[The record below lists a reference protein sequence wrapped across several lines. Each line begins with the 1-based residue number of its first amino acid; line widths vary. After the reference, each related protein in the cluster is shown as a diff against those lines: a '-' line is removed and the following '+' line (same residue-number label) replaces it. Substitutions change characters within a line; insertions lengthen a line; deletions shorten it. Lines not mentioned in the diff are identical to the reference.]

1 MPALSIYVEPSV
13 WSHAFAED
21 APESKAATMEFFDR
35 AAQGKYEL
43 FVSEIVLA
51 EISRAPEELGTKL
64 QGLLR
69 KTGPVLLEFDQESDE
84 LAQQFLGLGAV
95 PPAKIEDAQ
104 HVAVAVINELD
115 ILVSWNFRHLVN
127 VRRREVFQHASAMSG
142 YYKPLHIVTP
152 PEVSDE
158 SE

>member
-1 MPALSIYVEPSV
+1 
-13 WSHAFAED
+13 
-21 APESKAATMEFFDR
+21 MEFFDR
-35 AAQGKYEL
+35 AAQGKYDL

-51 EISRAPEELGTKL
+51 EVSRAPDELGTKL
-64 QGLLR
+64 QALLR
-69 KTGPVLLEFDQESDE
+69 KTSPLLLEFDEESDR
-84 LAQQFLGLGAV
+84 LAQQFLRLGAV

-115 ILVSWNFRHLVN
+115 ILVSSNFRHLVN
-127 VRRREVFQHASAMSG
+127 VRKREAFQHASAMNG

-152 PEVSDE
+152 PEVSGE